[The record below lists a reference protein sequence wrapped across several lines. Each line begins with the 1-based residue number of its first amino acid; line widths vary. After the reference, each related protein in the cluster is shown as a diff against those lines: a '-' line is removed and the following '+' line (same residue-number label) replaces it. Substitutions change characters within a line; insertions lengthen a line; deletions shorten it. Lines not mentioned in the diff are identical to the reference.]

1 VSVETGSGEGYKM
14 PRLKWAVFVVIT
26 VLRGGIACTGARAQE
41 TDPGIEHLARSFIDA
56 HIEQSVQSM
65 NRPFEP
71 FRVIGNIHYVG
82 ASDVS
87 SFLSIEVAP

>member
-1 VSVETGSGEGYKM
+1 M
-14 PRLKWAVFVVIT
+14 PRVKWAVFVV
-26 VLRGGIACTGARAQE
+26 VAVVQGGISCAGARAQE
-41 TDPGIEHLARSFIDA
+41 TAPGIEHLPRSFIDA
-56 HIEQSVQSM
+56 QIERSLQSM

-87 SFLSIEVAP
+87 SFLSVEVAP